1 MLGEVV
7 LQNTVNVLKKQNKD
21 LTAICGKVKSCEDQ
35 DRSRFKHSLNYCSG
49 QKVS

>member
-7 LQNTVNVLKKQNKD
+7 LENIVNVIEKQNKD
-21 LTAICGKVKSCEDQ
+21 TTAVCGKVKSCEDQ
-35 DRSRFKHSLNYCSG
+35 DRNRFKHSLNYHSG